1 MRIVAVTS
9 CIAGIAHT
17 YMAAE
22 ALEQAAKKKG
32 YEIQVETQGAAGSDP
47 MSDQTIADAD
57 VVILAADLEVRG
69 RDRFAGKPTLEVGTS
84 EALAKAA
91 DVIDRAV
98 AKAEAPTA
106 GAAAS
111 SSGAPRFV
119 AVTSC
124 IAGIA
129 HTYMAA
135 EALEQAAK
143 KRGYPIHVETQGAA
157 GSEEMTAG
165 DIAAADVVILA
176 ADLEVR
182 GKDRF
187 AGKPI
192 LQVGV
197 AEALAK
203 PDEVLDRALALRS
216 ATPADAP
223 ARAQAAA
230 APAAA
235 PKKVGV
241 GTRIRQNLMT
251 GVSYMIPFVAA
262 GGLLIA
268 LSFLFGG
275 YRIVDFTAQ
284 QIIDEGFN
292 VANITD
298 WAGVMFLIGGATFA
312 FLVPVLSG
320 FIAFGIADRP
330 GIAPGFLGGAVAVTV
345 GAGFLGGLASGFIA
359 GYAAL
364 YISRIKLPAA
374 FKSLMPVVIIPLIAT
389 FITGF
394 LMFVVLGAPL
404 RALSEG
410 LSSWLSGLTGGNLI
424 VLGVILGLM
433 MAFDMGGPVNKVA
446 YAFATTGLASVPA
459 DGDPNSVQF
468 KVMAIVMAAGMTPP
482 LGLALATTLRKRLF
496 TDAERQNGK
505 AAYLLG
511 ASFISEGAI
520 PFAAVDPL
528 RVIPSAMIGSAV
540 TGALVALFGSTL
552 RAPHGGVWVTGL
564 VGQPLLYLVA
574 ILVGMVVTAIAVI
587 IAKSIKRAP
596 VVAEV
601 PEPVTARPVAAV

>member
-1 MRIVAVTS
+1 MTS

-47 MSDQTIADAD
+47 MTDQTIADAD

-69 RDRFAGKPTLEVGTS
+69 RERFAGKPTLEVGTS
-84 EALAKAA
+84 EALAKATE
-91 DVIDRAV
+91 VIDRAAAQV
-98 AKAEAPTA
+98 RDAP
-106 GAAAS
+106 AAS
-111 SSGAPRFV
+111 PASEPRFV

-157 GSEEMTAG
+157 GSNEMTAA

-187 AGKPI
+187 TGKPI

-197 AEALAK
+197 AEALSK
-203 PDEVLDRALALRS
+203 PDEVLDRALALRRIGS
-216 ATPADAP
+216 AGARSTPAAV
-223 ARAQAAA
+223 
-230 APAAA
+230 PAAS
-235 PKKVGV
+235 KKVGV

-284 QIIDEGFN
+284 QIIDEGFT

-298 WAGVMFLIGGATFA
+298 WAGVMFLIGSATFA

-374 FKSLMPVVIIPLIAT
+374 FTSLMPVVIIPLIAT

-410 LSSWLSGLTGGNLI
+410 LSAWLSGLSGGNLI
-424 VLGVILGLM
+424 ILGIILGLM

-482 LGLALATTLRKRLF
+482 LGLALATSLRKRLF

-528 RVIPSAMIGSAV
+528 RVIPSAMVGSAV

-564 VGQPLLYLVA
+564 VGQPILYLVA
-574 ILVGMVVTAIAVI
+574 ILVGMVVTAVCVI
-587 IAKSIKRAP
+587 IAKSISRSA

-601 PEPVTARPVAAV
+601 PGPAAAQTVPV

>member
-1 MRIVAVTS
+1 MKIVAVTS

-32 YEIQVETQGAAGSDP
+32 YDIQVETQGAAGSDP
-47 MSDQTIADAD
+47 MSAQTIADAD

-69 RDRFAGKPTLEVGTS
+69 KERFAGKPTLEVGTS

-91 DVIDRAV
+91 DVIDRAAAKVQDTPV
-98 AKAEAPTA
+98 A
-106 GAAAS
+106 
-111 SSGAPRFV
+111 SGPRFV

-143 KRGYPIHVETQGAA
+143 KRGYPIRVETQGAA
-157 GSEEMTAG
+157 GSDEMTAG

-176 ADLEVR
+176 ADLEIR
-182 GKDRF
+182 GKERF

-197 AEALAK
+197 AEALSK
-203 PDEVLDRALALRS
+203 PDEVLDRALALRGS
-216 ATPADAP
+216 GSTPTRSTPATAP
-223 ARAQAAA
+223 
-230 APAAA
+230 AA

-275 YRIVDFTAQ
+275 YQIVSYTPK
-284 QIIDEGFN
+284 QIIDNGFN

-364 YISRIKLPAA
+364 WISRISLPAA

-410 LSSWLSGLTGGNLI
+410 LSSWLSGLSGGNLI
-424 VLGVILGLM
+424 ILGVILGLM

-468 KVMAIVMAAGMTPP
+468 KIMAIVMAAGMTPP
-482 LGLALATTLRKRLF
+482 LGLALATSLRKRLF

-552 RAPHGGVWVTGL
+552 RAPHGGIWVTGL

-574 ILVGMVVTAIAVI
+574 ILVGMVVTAVCVI

-596 VVAEV
+596 VLAEV
-601 PEPVTARPVAAV
+601 PEPAAAQAVAA

>member
-1 MRIVAVTS
+1 MKIVAVTS

-47 MSDQTIADAD
+47 MTDQTIADAD
-57 VVILAADLEVRG
+57 VVIFAADLEVRG
-69 RDRFAGKPTLEVGTS
+69 KERFAGKPTLEVGTS

-91 DVIDRAV
+91 DVIDRAAAQV
-98 AKAEAPTA
+98 RNAPAA
-106 GAAAS
+106 GRAS
-111 SSGAPRFV
+111 EPRFV

-157 GSEEMTAG
+157 GSDEMTAA
-165 DIAAADVVILA
+165 DIADADVVILA

-182 GKDRF
+182 GRDRF

-197 AEALAK
+197 AEALSK
-203 PDEVLDRALALRS
+203 PDEVLDRALALRGTGS
-216 ATPADAP
+216 AGARSTPAAVP
-223 ARAQAAA
+223 
-230 APAAA
+230 AA

-284 QIIDEGFN
+284 QIIDEGFS

-298 WAGVMFLIGGATFA
+298 WAGVMFLIGSATFA

-364 YISRIKLPAA
+364 FISRIKLPAA

-410 LSSWLSGLTGGNLI
+410 LSAWLSGLTGGNLI
-424 VLGVILGLM
+424 ILGIILGLM

-482 LGLALATTLRKRLF
+482 LGLALATSLRKRLF

-528 RVIPSAMIGSAV
+528 RVIPSAMVGSAV

-564 VGQPLLYLVA
+564 VGQPILYLVA
-574 ILVGMVVTAIAVI
+574 ILVGMVVTAVCVI
-587 IAKSIKRAP
+587 VAKSIARAP

-601 PEPVTARPVAAV
+601 PEPVAARAVPA

>member
-1 MRIVAVTS
+1 
-9 CIAGIAHT
+9 
-17 YMAAE
+17 
-22 ALEQAAKKKG
+22 
-32 YEIQVETQGAAGSDP
+32 
-47 MSDQTIADAD
+47 
-57 VVILAADLEVRG
+57 
-69 RDRFAGKPTLEVGTS
+69 
-84 EALAKAA
+84 
-91 DVIDRAV
+91 
-98 AKAEAPTA
+98 
-106 GAAAS
+106 
-111 SSGAPRFV
+111 
-119 AVTSC
+119 
-124 IAGIA
+124 
-129 HTYMAA
+129 MAA

-143 KRGYPIHVETQGAA
+143 KRGYPINVETQGAA
-157 GSEEMTAG
+157 GSDEMTAA

-187 AGKPI
+187 TGKPI

-197 AEALAK
+197 AEALSK
-203 PDEVLDRALALRS
+203 PDEVLDRALALRRIGS
-216 ATPADAP
+216 AGARSTPAAV
-223 ARAQAAA
+223 
-230 APAAA
+230 PAAS
-235 PKKVGV
+235 KKVGV

-284 QIIDEGFN
+284 QIIDEGFT

-298 WAGVMFLIGGATFA
+298 WAGVMFLIGSATFA

-374 FKSLMPVVIIPLIAT
+374 FTSLMPVVIIPLIAT

-410 LSSWLSGLTGGNLI
+410 LSAWLSGLSGGNLI
-424 VLGVILGLM
+424 ILGIILGLM

-482 LGLALATTLRKRLF
+482 LGLALATSLRKRLF

-528 RVIPSAMIGSAV
+528 RVIPSAMVGSAV

-564 VGQPLLYLVA
+564 VGQPILYLVA
-574 ILVGMVVTAIAVI
+574 ILVGMVVTAVCVI
-587 IAKSIKRAP
+587 IAKSISRSA

-601 PEPVTARPVAAV
+601 PGPAAAQTVPV

>member
-1 MRIVAVTS
+1 MKIVAVTS

-32 YEIQVETQGAAGSDP
+32 YDILVETQGAAGSDP
-47 MSDQTIADAD
+47 MTQADIDSAD

-69 RDRFAGKPTLEVGTS
+69 RERFAGKPTLQVGVA
-84 EALAKAA
+84 EALSKAP
-91 DVIDRAV
+91 DVLDQATSLV
-98 AKAEAPTA
+98 SAAP
-106 GAAAS
+106 AAAPVS
-111 SSGAPRFV
+111 DSVRFV
-119 AVTSC
+119 AVTGC

-143 KRGYPIHVETQGAA
+143 KRGYGMQVETQGAA
-157 GSEEMTAG
+157 GSDEMTAA

-182 GKDRF
+182 GRERF

-192 LQVGV
+192 LEVGV
-197 AEALAK
+197 AEALSK
-203 PDEVLDRALALRS
+203 PDEILDQALALRS
-216 ATPADAP
+216 ARPAATATAAP
-223 ARAQAAA
+223 AA
-230 APAAA
+230 APAPRPA

-268 LSFLFGG
+268 LSFIIGG
-275 YRIVDFTAQ
+275 YEIVSFTPQ
-284 QIIDEGFN
+284 QIIDNGFN
-292 VANITD
+292 AFSAQD
-298 WAGVMFLIGGATFA
+298 WAGVMFLIGGATFG

-345 GAGFLGGLASGFIA
+345 GAGFLGGLVSGFIA

-394 LMFVVLGAPL
+394 LMFVVLGTPL

-410 LSSWLSGLTGGNLI
+410 LSSWLSGLSGGNLI
-424 VLGVILGLM
+424 ILGIILGLM

-446 YAFATTGLASVPA
+446 YAFATTGLAAVGT

-482 LGLALATTLRKRLF
+482 LGLALATVLRKKLF

-505 AAYLLG
+505 AAWLLG

-528 RVIPSAMIGSAV
+528 RVIPACMIGSAT

-552 RAPHGGVWVTGL
+552 RAPHGGIWVTPL
-564 VGQPLLYLVA
+564 VGQPLLYL
-574 ILVGMVVTAIAVI
+574 LAVI
-587 IAKSIKRAP
+587 IGTVVTGLAVIVAKNIKRAP
-596 VVAEV
+596 IPADV
-601 PEPVTARPVAAV
+601 PEAPVATVAA

>member
-1 MRIVAVTS
+1 
-9 CIAGIAHT
+9 
-17 YMAAE
+17 
-22 ALEQAAKKKG
+22 
-32 YEIQVETQGAAGSDP
+32 
-47 MSDQTIADAD
+47 
-57 VVILAADLEVRG
+57 
-69 RDRFAGKPTLEVGTS
+69 
-84 EALAKAA
+84 
-91 DVIDRAV
+91 
-98 AKAEAPTA
+98 
-106 GAAAS
+106 
-111 SSGAPRFV
+111 
-119 AVTSC
+119 
-124 IAGIA
+124 
-129 HTYMAA
+129 MAA

-157 GSEEMTAG
+157 GSEEMTAS

-187 AGKPI
+187 SGKPI

-197 AEALAK
+197 AEALAR
-203 PDEVLDRALALRS
+203 PDEVLDRALALRGS
-216 ATPADAP
+216 GT
-223 ARAQAAA
+223 AA
-230 APAAA
+230 APARSTPAA
-235 PKKVGV
+235 APAVPKKVGV

-275 YRIVDFTAQ
+275 YQIVDFEAQ
-284 QIIDEGFN
+284 QIIDNGFN
-292 VANITD
+292 VANVTD

-330 GIAPGFLGGAVAVTV
+330 GIAPGFLGGAVAITV

-410 LSSWLSGLTGGNLI
+410 LSAWLSGLSGGNLI
-424 VLGVILGLM
+424 VLGIILGLM

-482 LGLALATTLRKRLF
+482 LGLALATSLRKRLF

-528 RVIPSAMIGSAV
+528 RVIPSAMIGSAT

-564 VGQPLLYLVA
+564 VGEPLLYLVA
-574 ILVGMVVTAIAVI
+574 IVVGMVVTAVCVI
-587 IAKSIKRAP
+587 IAKSIRRSP

-601 PEPVTARPVAAV
+601 PEPAAAQPVVA

>member
-47 MSDQTIADAD
+47 MSDRTIADAD

-69 RDRFAGKPTLEVGTS
+69 KERFAGKPTLEVGTS

-98 AKAEAPTA
+98 AKVQDTP
-106 GAAAS
+106 AAS
-111 SSGAPRFV
+111 PASGPRFV

-143 KRGYPIHVETQGAA
+143 KRGYPIRVETQGAA
-157 GSEEMTAG
+157 GSDEMTAA

-197 AEALAK
+197 AEALSK
-203 PDEVLDRALALRS
+203 PDEVLDRALALRGSGS
-216 ATPADAP
+216 AASAP
-223 ARAQAAA
+223 ARSTPAA
-230 APAAA
+230 APAA

-284 QIIDEGFN
+284 QIIDDGFN

-298 WAGVMFLIGGATFA
+298 WAGVMFLIGSATFA

-410 LSSWLSGLTGGNLI
+410 LSSWLSGLSGGNLI
-424 VLGVILGLM
+424 ILGIILGLM

-528 RVIPSAMIGSAV
+528 RVIPSAMVGSAV

-564 VGQPLLYLVA
+564 VGQPILYLVA
-574 ILVGMVVTAIAVI
+574 ILVGMVVTAVCVI

-601 PEPVTARPVAAV
+601 PEPATAQAVPA

>member
-47 MSDQTIADAD
+47 MSDRTIADAD

-69 RDRFAGKPTLEVGTS
+69 KERFAGKPTLEVGTS

-98 AKAEAPTA
+98 AKVQDAP
-106 GAAAS
+106 AAS
-111 SSGAPRFV
+111 PASGPRFV

-157 GSEEMTAG
+157 GSDEMTAA

-197 AEALAK
+197 AEALSK
-203 PDEVLDRALALRS
+203 PDEVLDRALALRGS
-216 ATPADAP
+216 AASAP
-223 ARAQAAA
+223 ARSTPAA
-230 APAAA
+230 APAA

-284 QIIDEGFN
+284 QIIDDGFN

-298 WAGVMFLIGGATFA
+298 WAGVMFLIGSATFA

-410 LSSWLSGLTGGNLI
+410 LSSWLSGLSGGNLI
-424 VLGVILGLM
+424 ILGIILGLM

-528 RVIPSAMIGSAV
+528 RVIPSAMVGSAV

-564 VGQPLLYLVA
+564 VGQPILYLVA
-574 ILVGMVVTAIAVI
+574 ILVGMVVTAVCVI

-601 PEPVTARPVAAV
+601 PEPATAQAVPA

>member
-1 MRIVAVTS
+1 
-9 CIAGIAHT
+9 
-17 YMAAE
+17 
-22 ALEQAAKKKG
+22 
-32 YEIQVETQGAAGSDP
+32 
-47 MSDQTIADAD
+47 
-57 VVILAADLEVRG
+57 
-69 RDRFAGKPTLEVGTS
+69 
-84 EALAKAA
+84 
-91 DVIDRAV
+91 
-98 AKAEAPTA
+98 
-106 GAAAS
+106 
-111 SSGAPRFV
+111 
-119 AVTSC
+119 
-124 IAGIA
+124 
-129 HTYMAA
+129 MAA

-157 GSEEMTAG
+157 GSNEMTAA

-187 AGKPI
+187 TGKPI

-197 AEALAK
+197 AEALSK
-203 PDEVLDRALALRS
+203 PDEVLDRALALRRIGS
-216 ATPADAP
+216 AG
-223 ARAQAAA
+223 A
-230 APAAA
+230 APAQSTPAATPAA

-284 QIIDEGFN
+284 QIIDEGFT

-298 WAGVMFLIGGATFA
+298 WAGVMFLIGSATFA

-374 FKSLMPVVIIPLIAT
+374 FTSLMPVVIIPLIAT

-410 LSSWLSGLTGGNLI
+410 LSAWLSGLSGGNLI
-424 VLGVILGLM
+424 ILGIILGLM

-482 LGLALATTLRKRLF
+482 LGLALATSLRKRLF

-528 RVIPSAMIGSAV
+528 RVIPSAMVGSAV

-564 VGQPLLYLVA
+564 VGQPILYLVA
-574 ILVGMVVTAIAVI
+574 ILVGMVVTAVCVI
-587 IAKSIKRAP
+587 IAKSISRSA

-601 PEPVTARPVAAV
+601 PGPAAAQTVPV

>member
-1 MRIVAVTS
+1 MKIVAVTS

-47 MSDQTIADAD
+47 MTDQTIADAD

-69 RDRFAGKPTLEVGTS
+69 RERFAGKPTLEVGTS
-84 EALAKAA
+84 EALAKATE
-91 DVIDRAV
+91 VIDRAAAQV
-98 AKAEAPTA
+98 RDAP
-106 GAAAS
+106 AAS
-111 SSGAPRFV
+111 PASEPRFV

-157 GSEEMTAG
+157 GSDEMTAA

-187 AGKPI
+187 TGKPI

-197 AEALAK
+197 AEALSK
-203 PDEVLDRALALRS
+203 PDEVLDRALALRRIGS
-216 ATPADAP
+216 AGARSTPAAV
-223 ARAQAAA
+223 
-230 APAAA
+230 PAAS
-235 PKKVGV
+235 KKVGV

-284 QIIDEGFN
+284 QIIDEGFT

-298 WAGVMFLIGGATFA
+298 WAGVMFLIGSATFA

-374 FKSLMPVVIIPLIAT
+374 FTSLMPVVIIPLIAT

-410 LSSWLSGLTGGNLI
+410 LSAWLSGLSGGNLI
-424 VLGVILGLM
+424 ILGIILGLM

-482 LGLALATTLRKRLF
+482 LGLALATSLRKRLF

-528 RVIPSAMIGSAV
+528 RVIPSAMVGSAV

-564 VGQPLLYLVA
+564 VGQPILYLVA
-574 ILVGMVVTAIAVI
+574 ILVGMVVTAVCVI
-587 IAKSIKRAP
+587 IAKSISRSA

-601 PEPVTARPVAAV
+601 PGPAAAQTVPV

>member
-1 MRIVAVTS
+1 MKIVAVTS

-32 YEIQVETQGAAGSDP
+32 FDIQVETQGAAGSDP

-69 RDRFAGKPTLEVGTS
+69 KDRFAGKPTLEVGTS

-91 DVIDRAV
+91 DVIDRAA
-98 AKAEAPTA
+98 AKVQDAP
-106 GAAAS
+106 AAAATN
-111 SSGAPRFV
+111 APRFV

-157 GSEEMTAG
+157 GSDEMTAG

-176 ADLEVR
+176 ADLEIR

-197 AEALAK
+197 AEALSK
-203 PDEVLDRALALRS
+203 PDEVLDRALALRGTGTAPS
-216 ATPADAP
+216 AARSTP
-223 ARAQAAA
+223 AA
-230 APAAA
+230 APVA

-275 YRIVDFTAQ
+275 YQIVSYTPQ
-284 QIIDEGFN
+284 QIIDNGFN
-292 VANITD
+292 IANITD

-410 LSSWLSGLTGGNLI
+410 LSAWLSGLTGGNLI
-424 VLGVILGLM
+424 ILGIILGLM

-482 LGLALATTLRKRLF
+482 LGLALATSLRKRLF

-552 RAPHGGVWVTGL
+552 RAPHGGIWVTGL

-574 ILVGMVVTAIAVI
+574 ILVGMVVTAVCVI

-596 VVAEV
+596 IVAEV
-601 PEPVTARPVAAV
+601 PEPATARPVAV

>member
-1 MRIVAVTS
+1 MKIVAVTS

-69 RDRFAGKPTLEVGTS
+69 KERFAGKPTLEVGTS

-91 DVIDRAV
+91 EVIDRAA
-98 AKAEAPTA
+98 AKVQDAP
-106 GAAAS
+106 AAAATT
-111 SSGAPRFV
+111 GPRFV

-157 GSEEMTAG
+157 GSDEMTAG

-182 GKDRF
+182 GKERF

-197 AEALAK
+197 AEALSK
-203 PDEVLDRALALRS
+203 PDEVLDRALALRGTGTAAA
-216 ATPADAP
+216 ATRSTP
-223 ARAQAAA
+223 AA
-230 APAAA
+230 APAA
-235 PKKVGV
+235 PKKDGV

-275 YRIVDFTAQ
+275 YQIVSYTPQ
-284 QIIDEGFN
+284 QIIDNGFDI
-292 VANITD
+292 ANITD

-410 LSSWLSGLTGGNLI
+410 LSAWLSGLTGGNLI
-424 VLGVILGLM
+424 ILGIILGLM

-482 LGLALATTLRKRLF
+482 LGLALATSLRKRLF

-574 ILVGMVVTAIAVI
+574 ILVGMVVTAVCVI
-587 IAKSIKRAP
+587 VAKSIKRAP

-601 PEPVTARPVAAV
+601 PEPATARPVAV

>member
-47 MSDQTIADAD
+47 MSDRTIADAD

-69 RDRFAGKPTLEVGTS
+69 KDRFAGKPTLEVGTS

-98 AKAEAPTA
+98 AKVQDAP
-106 GAAAS
+106 AAATAS
-111 SSGAPRFV
+111 SDAPRFV

-176 ADLEVR
+176 ADLEIR

-216 ATPADAP
+216 TTPAGGAP
-223 ARAQAAA
+223 ARSAAP

-275 YRIVDFTAQ
+275 YQIVSYTPQ
-284 QIIDEGFN
+284 QIIDNGFD
-292 VANITD
+292 AFNITD

-410 LSSWLSGLTGGNLI
+410 LSAWLSGLSGGNLI
-424 VLGVILGLM
+424 ILGIILGLM

-482 LGLALATTLRKRLF
+482 LGLALATSLRKRLF

-528 RVIPSAMIGSAV
+528 RVIPSAMIGSAT

-552 RAPHGGVWVTGL
+552 RAPHGGIWVTGL

-587 IAKSIKRAP
+587 ILKSVKRAP

-601 PEPVTARPVAAV
+601 PEPATARAVAV

>member
-1 MRIVAVTS
+1 
-9 CIAGIAHT
+9 
-17 YMAAE
+17 
-22 ALEQAAKKKG
+22 
-32 YEIQVETQGAAGSDP
+32 

-69 RDRFAGKPTLEVGTS
+69 KDRFAGKPTLEVGTS

-91 DVIDRAV
+91 DVIDRAA
-98 AKAEAPTA
+98 AKAQDVP
-106 GAAAS
+106 AAA
-111 SSGAPRFV
+111 GPRFV

-157 GSEEMTAG
+157 GSDEMSAG
-165 DIAAADVVILA
+165 DIAAADVVIFA
-176 ADLEVR
+176 ADLDVR
-182 GKDRF
+182 GQERF
-187 AGKPI
+187 AGKPV
-192 LQVGV
+192 LRVGV
-197 AEALAK
+197 AEALSR
-203 PDEVLDRALALRS
+203 PDEVLDRALALRGS
-216 ATPADAP
+216 D
-223 ARAQAAA
+223 AA
-230 APAAA
+230 APARPAAAPAA

-275 YRIVDFTAQ
+275 YTITDFKAQ
-284 QIIDEGFN
+284 QIIDNGFN
-292 VANITD
+292 VMNVTD

-374 FKSLMPVVIIPLIAT
+374 FRSLMPVVIIPLIAT

-410 LSSWLSGLTGGNLI
+410 LSAWLSGLTGGNLI
-424 VLGVILGLM
+424 ILGIILGLM

-482 LGLALATTLRKRLF
+482 LGLALATSLRKRLF

-528 RVIPSAMIGSAV
+528 RVIPSAMVGSAV

-564 VGQPLLYLVA
+564 VGEPVLYLIA
-574 ILVGMVVTAIAVI
+574 ILVGMVVTAVCVI
-587 IAKSIKRAP
+587 IAKSVTRAA

-601 PEPVTARPVAAV
+601 PEPAAAQPVAA

>member
-1 MRIVAVTS
+1 MKIVAVTS

-69 RDRFAGKPTLEVGTS
+69 KDRFAGKPTLEVGTS

-91 DVIDRAV
+91 DVIDRAA
-98 AKAEAPTA
+98 AKV
-106 GAAAS
+106 AAAPAAS
-111 SSGAPRFV
+111 APRFV

-157 GSEEMTAG
+157 GSDEMSAG

-176 ADLEVR
+176 ADLDVR
-182 GKDRF
+182 GQERF
-187 AGKPI
+187 AGKPV
-192 LQVGV
+192 LRVGV
-197 AEALAK
+197 AEALSR
-203 PDEVLDRALALRS
+203 PDEVLDRALALRGSGS
-216 ATPADAP
+216 AAP
-223 ARAQAAA
+223 ARPTPTA
-230 APAAA
+230 APVA

-275 YRIVDFTAQ
+275 YTIVDFTAQ
-284 QIIDEGFN
+284 QIIDDGFN
-292 VANITD
+292 VMNITD

-410 LSSWLSGLTGGNLI
+410 LSAWLSGLTGGNLI
-424 VLGVILGLM
+424 ILGIILGLM

-482 LGLALATTLRKRLF
+482 LGLALATSLRKRLF

-528 RVIPSAMIGSAV
+528 RVIPSAMVGSAV

-564 VGQPLLYLVA
+564 VGEPVLYLIA
-574 ILVGMVVTAIAVI
+574 ILVGMVVTAVCVI
-587 IAKSIKRAP
+587 IAKSVTRAA
-596 VVAEV
+596 VIADV
-601 PEPVTARPVAAV
+601 PEPAAAQPVAA

>member
-1 MRIVAVTS
+1 MKIVAVTS

-69 RDRFAGKPTLEVGTS
+69 KDRFAGKPTLEVGTS

-91 DVIDRAV
+91 DVIDRAA
-98 AKAEAPTA
+98 AKV
-106 GAAAS
+106 AAAPATS
-111 SSGAPRFV
+111 APRFV

-157 GSEEMTAG
+157 GSDEMSAG

-176 ADLEVR
+176 ADLDVR
-182 GKDRF
+182 GQERF
-187 AGKPI
+187 AGKPV
-192 LQVGV
+192 LRVGV
-197 AEALAK
+197 AEALSR
-203 PDEVLDRALALRS
+203 PDEVLDRALALRGSGS
-216 ATPADAP
+216 AAP
-223 ARAQAAA
+223 ARPTSTA
-230 APAAA
+230 APVA

-275 YRIVDFTAQ
+275 YTIVDFKAQ
-284 QIIDEGFN
+284 QIIDNGFN
-292 VANITD
+292 VMNITD

-410 LSSWLSGLTGGNLI
+410 LSAWLSGLTGGNLI
-424 VLGVILGLM
+424 ILGIILGLM

-482 LGLALATTLRKRLF
+482 LGLALATSLRKRLF

-528 RVIPSAMIGSAV
+528 RVIPSAMVGSAV

-564 VGQPLLYLVA
+564 VGEPVLYLIA
-574 ILVGMVVTAIAVI
+574 ILVGMVVTAVCVI
-587 IAKSIKRAP
+587 IAKSVTRAA
-596 VVAEV
+596 VIADV
-601 PEPVTARPVAAV
+601 PEPVAAQPVAA

>member
-1 MRIVAVTS
+1 MKIVAVTS

-69 RDRFAGKPTLEVGTS
+69 KDRFAGKPTLEVGTS

-91 DVIDRAV
+91 DVIDRAA
-98 AKAEAPTA
+98 AKAQDVP
-106 GAAAS
+106 AAA
-111 SSGAPRFV
+111 GPRFV

-157 GSEEMTAG
+157 GSDEMSAG

-176 ADLEVR
+176 ADLDVR
-182 GKDRF
+182 GQERF
-187 AGKPI
+187 AGKPV
-192 LQVGV
+192 LRVGV
-197 AEALAK
+197 AEALSR
-203 PDEVLDRALALRS
+203 PDEVLDRALALRGS
-216 ATPADAP
+216 D
-223 ARAQAAA
+223 AA
-230 APAAA
+230 APARPAAAPAA

-275 YRIVDFTAQ
+275 YTITDFKAQ
-284 QIIDEGFN
+284 QIIDNGFN
-292 VANITD
+292 VMNVTD

-374 FKSLMPVVIIPLIAT
+374 FRSLMPVVIIPLIAT

-410 LSSWLSGLTGGNLI
+410 LSAWLSGLTGGNLI
-424 VLGVILGLM
+424 ILGIILGLM

-482 LGLALATTLRKRLF
+482 LGLALATSLRKRLF

-528 RVIPSAMIGSAV
+528 RVIPSAMVGSAV

-564 VGQPLLYLVA
+564 VGEPVLYLIA
-574 ILVGMVVTAIAVI
+574 ILVGMVVTAVCVI
-587 IAKSIKRAP
+587 IAKSVARAA

-601 PEPVTARPVAAV
+601 PEPAAAQPVAA

>member
-1 MRIVAVTS
+1 MKIVAVTS

-69 RDRFAGKPTLEVGTS
+69 KDRFAGKPTLEVGTS

-91 DVIDRAV
+91 DVIDRAA
-98 AKAEAPTA
+98 AKAQDVP
-106 GAAAS
+106 AAA
-111 SSGAPRFV
+111 GPRFV

-157 GSEEMTAG
+157 GSDEMSAG
-165 DIAAADVVILA
+165 DIAAADVVIFA
-176 ADLEVR
+176 ADLDVR
-182 GKDRF
+182 GQERF
-187 AGKPI
+187 AGKPV
-192 LQVGV
+192 LRVGV
-197 AEALAK
+197 AEALSR
-203 PDEVLDRALALRS
+203 PDEVLDRALALRGS
-216 ATPADAP
+216 D
-223 ARAQAAA
+223 AA
-230 APAAA
+230 APARPAAAPAA

-275 YRIVDFTAQ
+275 YTITDFKAQ
-284 QIIDEGFN
+284 QIIDNGFN
-292 VANITD
+292 VMNVTD

-374 FKSLMPVVIIPLIAT
+374 FRSLMPVVIIPLIAT

-410 LSSWLSGLTGGNLI
+410 LSAWLSGLTGGNLI
-424 VLGVILGLM
+424 ILGIILGLM

-482 LGLALATTLRKRLF
+482 LGLALATSLRKRLF

-528 RVIPSAMIGSAV
+528 RVIPSAMVGSAV

-564 VGQPLLYLVA
+564 VGEPVLYLIA
-574 ILVGMVVTAIAVI
+574 ILVGMVVTAVCVI
-587 IAKSIKRAP
+587 IAKSVTRAA

-601 PEPVTARPVAAV
+601 PEPAAAQPVAA

>member
-69 RDRFAGKPTLEVGTS
+69 KERFAGKPTLEVGTS
-84 EALAKAA
+84 EALAKASE
-91 DVIDRAV
+91 VIDRAV
-98 AKAEAPTA
+98 ATAQAAPP
-106 GAAAS
+106 AAAATS
-111 SSGAPRFV
+111 SDAPRFV

-216 ATPADAP
+216 AKPADAP

-230 APAAA
+230 APAA

-275 YRIVDFTAQ
+275 YQIVSFTPQ
-284 QIIDEGFN
+284 QIIDNGFN
-292 VANITD
+292 PVNITD

-424 VLGVILGLM
+424 VLGIILGLM

-564 VGQPLLYLVA
+564 VGQPILYLVA

>member
-32 YEIQVETQGAAGSDP
+32 YAIQVETQGAAGSDP
-47 MSDQTIADAD
+47 MSDQTIAEAD

-69 RDRFAGKPTLEVGTS
+69 KERFAGKPTLEVGTS

-91 DVIDRAV
+91 EVIDRAV
-98 AKAEAPTA
+98 ATVQDAP
-106 GAAAS
+106 AAS
-111 SSGAPRFV
+111 PASGPRFV

-157 GSEEMTAG
+157 GSDEMTAA

-197 AEALAK
+197 AEALSK
-203 PDEVLDRALALRS
+203 PDEVLDRALALRGTGTAAAS
-216 ATPADAP
+216 ARTAP
-223 ARAQAAA
+223 AA
-230 APAAA
+230 APAA

-284 QIIDEGFN
+284 QIIDNGFN
-292 VANITD
+292 VANLTD
-298 WAGVMFLIGGATFA
+298 WAGVMFLIGSATFA

-410 LSSWLSGLTGGNLI
+410 LSAWLSGLTGGNLI
-424 VLGVILGLM
+424 ILGIILGLM

-482 LGLALATTLRKRLF
+482 LGLALATSLRKRLF

-528 RVIPSAMIGSAV
+528 RVIPSAMVGSAV

-574 ILVGMVVTAIAVI
+574 ILVGMVVTAVCVI

-601 PEPVTARPVAAV
+601 PEPAAAQAVPA

>member
-1 MRIVAVTS
+1 MTS

-47 MSDQTIADAD
+47 MTDQTIADAD

-69 RDRFAGKPTLEVGTS
+69 RERFAGKPTLEVGTS
-84 EALAKAA
+84 EALAKATE
-91 DVIDRAV
+91 VIDRAAAQV
-98 AKAEAPTA
+98 RDAP
-106 GAAAS
+106 AAS
-111 SSGAPRFV
+111 PASEPRFV

-143 KRGYPIHVETQGAA
+143 KRGYPINVETQGAA
-157 GSEEMTAG
+157 GSDEMTAA

-187 AGKPI
+187 TGKPI

-197 AEALAK
+197 AEALSK
-203 PDEVLDRALALRS
+203 PDEVLDRALALRRIGS
-216 ATPADAP
+216 AGARSTPAAV
-223 ARAQAAA
+223 
-230 APAAA
+230 PAAS
-235 PKKVGV
+235 KKVGV

-284 QIIDEGFN
+284 QIIDEGFT

-298 WAGVMFLIGGATFA
+298 WAGVMFLIGSATFA

-374 FKSLMPVVIIPLIAT
+374 FTSLMPVVIIPLIAT

-410 LSSWLSGLTGGNLI
+410 LSAWLSGLSGGNLI
-424 VLGVILGLM
+424 ILGIILGLM

-482 LGLALATTLRKRLF
+482 LGLALATSLRKRLF

-528 RVIPSAMIGSAV
+528 RVIPSAMVGSAV

-564 VGQPLLYLVA
+564 VGQPILYLVA
-574 ILVGMVVTAIAVI
+574 ILVGMVVTAVCVI
-587 IAKSIKRAP
+587 IAKSISRSA

-601 PEPVTARPVAAV
+601 PGPAAAQTVPV